1 MAATKSGSSQMY
13 TNTRKM
19 YAQLS
24 CTYVCTVKHACTHAR
39 TGIGLVKAGEC
50 DGSREG
56 KPTTQASVTEARPG
70 IPARW
75 TINSLIL
82 SHTLASHLRTHLK
95 MHIGEKSVTEARL
108 GIPARWA
115 ANSFILSNSF
125 CPIGQ
130 SSLWALAEAMTTL
143 HLILKRAGKA
153 AYAGFNRRIT
163 EKGCKREKCGK
174 LVT

>member
-75 TINSLIL
+75 T
-82 SHTLASHLRTHLK
+82 
-95 MHIGEKSVTEARL
+95 
-108 GIPARWA
+108 PANCPHVNA
-115 ANSFILSNSF
+115 GTF
-125 CPIGQ
+125 CPIRQ
-130 SSLWALAEAMTTL
+130 SFLALLASTNHVLQVSLFFLTWF
-143 HLILKRAGKA
+143 G
-153 AYAGFNRRIT
+153 
-163 EKGCKREKCGK
+163 
-174 LVT
+174 LVRYGMEWYDIVWYCWYRPELLSCQYHPCSTGEPFSFATMV